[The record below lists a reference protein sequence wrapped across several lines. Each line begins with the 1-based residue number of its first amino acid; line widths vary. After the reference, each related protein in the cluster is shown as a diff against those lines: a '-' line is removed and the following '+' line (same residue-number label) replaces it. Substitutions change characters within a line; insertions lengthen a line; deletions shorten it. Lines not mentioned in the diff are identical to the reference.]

1 MIDEYLR
8 KNEYYTIIDYSEGLI
23 LTSHGR
29 IFKKIDKKD
38 DDETEQYDFIE
49 MPKSIFRDYEYIEL
63 LNDKKQLHKFYIH
76 YLVFVLFKGSFDKQ
90 FFRIVHKNGDTF
102 DNRAENLKIQFRR
115 KSRRFIEQYENAIN
129 LLLDEKFL

>member
-1 MIDEYLR
+1 MIEEYLR

-23 LTSHGR
+23 LTSHGK

-38 DDETEQYDFIE
+38 DNQTGEYDFIE

-63 LNDKKQLHKFYIH
+63 LNDKNQLHEFYIH
-76 YLVFVLFKGSFDKQ
+76 YLVFVLFKNPFDKR
-90 FFRIVHKNGDTF
+90 FFRIRHKNGDTF
-102 DNRAENLKIQFRR
+102 DNRAENLKIQFKR